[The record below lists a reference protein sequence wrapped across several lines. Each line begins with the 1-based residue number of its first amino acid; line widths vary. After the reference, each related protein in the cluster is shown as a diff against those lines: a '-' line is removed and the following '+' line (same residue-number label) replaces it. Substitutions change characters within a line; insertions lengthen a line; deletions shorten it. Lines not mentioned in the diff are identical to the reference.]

1 MLDVIQQVEFIAKKK
16 HGCPW
21 TMKLKTFACSVLVCY
36 VCRYECVCV
45 GCGGGVRVTIHAH
58 LLQFFFFP
66 TTQFAFRKELDN
78 FHMVDLCM
86 RKNEIQYQLHCALLQ
101 QFPFPLKIDTSII

>member
-1 MLDVIQQVEFIAKKK
+1 MLLSILNVLDVIQQVEFIAKKK

-45 GCGGGVRVTIHAH
+45 CGGGGGVRVTIHAH
-58 LLQFFFFP
+58 ILQFFFFP
-66 TTQFAFRKELDN
+66 NNPICFQERI
-78 FHMVDLCM
+78 
-86 RKNEIQYQLHCALLQ
+86 R
-101 QFPFPLKIDTSII
+101 